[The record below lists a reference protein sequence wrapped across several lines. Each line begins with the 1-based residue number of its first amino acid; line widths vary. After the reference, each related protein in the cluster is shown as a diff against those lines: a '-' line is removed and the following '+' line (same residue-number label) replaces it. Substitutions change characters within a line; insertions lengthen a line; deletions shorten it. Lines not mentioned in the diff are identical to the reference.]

1 MEYKCR
7 LFAYRRYELILLE
20 VRLLFYIEERV
31 VNRLKLKR
39 LMIMSVLALS
49 SASIIANAAAVRNR

>member
-7 LFAYRRYELILLE
+7 LLAYRRYELILLE

-39 LMIMSVLALS
+39 LMIMSVLEG
-49 SASIIANAAAVRNR
+49 VPYFV